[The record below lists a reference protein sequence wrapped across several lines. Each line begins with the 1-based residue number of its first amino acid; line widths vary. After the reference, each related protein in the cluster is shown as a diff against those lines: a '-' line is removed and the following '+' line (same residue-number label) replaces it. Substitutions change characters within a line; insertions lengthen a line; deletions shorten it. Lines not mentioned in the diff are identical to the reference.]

1 MHCGSVLKASCV
13 LESASTAEVLDVIQM
28 VLSRAVAPCDVIV
41 CPGMAWHGM
50 AWHGMAWH
58 GMAWHGMAH
67 TSHCT
72 WHVRV
77 ACASKS
83 RYFIDSQSSLLW
95 VPVHTLQAA
104 KTWAVTFECEEV
116 RLQRCSD
123 SFASANV
130 HSISR
135 MNHST
140 EAFSLCGVRTQL

>member
-1 MHCGSVLKASCV
+1 
-13 LESASTAEVLDVIQM
+13 M

-41 CPGMAWHGM
+41 CP
-50 AWHGMAWH
+50 

-83 RYFIDSQSSLLW
+83 RHFIDSQSSLLW
-95 VPVHTLQAA
+95 VPAHALQAA

-135 MNHST
+135 MNHSS
-140 EAFSLCGVRTQL
+140 EALASAERALNCDWTTPNDRRCASRTTKTGSCKPTTSSRRTFASYFRRM